1 MHSCLVNKY
10 SGLSCFEIGST
21 NFSNIANDLGVNR
34 MIISE
39 WYQVLVDTL
48 VINEIPGY
56 GKTKKRKAIT
66 RSKYYF
72 SMSA

>member
-1 MHSCLVNKY
+1 MAALNNA
-10 SGLSCFEIGST
+10 EIT

-48 VINEIPGY
+48 VINEIPDY

-72 SMSA
+72 FSMSA